1 MMTGA
6 YNDMNAS
13 AEASAEQEAYD
24 PNDLFAQPKD
34 SQAATRAML
43 EAELQAFRA
52 LQISVDPVTRKS
64 TVTNVYNWWREYKD
78 RFPHLFVC
86 FLAVFAMPGSEI
98 EAERIFS
105 ICGILTALRRNR
117 MSDCMMDKLVYI
129 NKNWPDSLLLG
140 ARAPA
145 SAVFPATL
153 TELVKA
159 EEDPVISK
167 TGALRA
173 FLIPERACSLLPE
186 VPSAC
191 RQKAEGLLRPTRF

>member
-1 MMTGA
+1 
-6 YNDMNAS
+6 
-13 AEASAEQEAYD
+13 
-24 PNDLFAQPKD
+24 
-34 SQAATRAML
+34 
-43 EAELQAFRA
+43 
-52 LQISVDPVTRKS
+52 
-64 TVTNVYNWWREYKD
+64 
-78 RFPHLFVC
+78 
-86 FLAVFAMPGSEI
+86 MPGSEI

-159 EEDPVISK
+159 EEDQRNQ
-167 TGALRA
+167 LRAELQDGPDVPA
-173 FLIPERACSLLPE
+173 FLIPVLDLGDDPLQEVELADLPDGVE
-186 VPSAC
+186 
-191 RQKAEGLLRPTRF
+191 

>member
-1 MMTGA
+1 
-6 YNDMNAS
+6 MNAS
-13 AEASAEQEAYD
+13 AESSAEQEAYD

-159 EEDPVISK
+159 EEDQRNQ
-167 TGALRA
+167 LRAELQDGPDVPA
-173 FLIPERACSLLPE
+173 FLIPELDLGDDPLQEVELADLPDGVE
-186 VPSAC
+186 
-191 RQKAEGLLRPTRF
+191 